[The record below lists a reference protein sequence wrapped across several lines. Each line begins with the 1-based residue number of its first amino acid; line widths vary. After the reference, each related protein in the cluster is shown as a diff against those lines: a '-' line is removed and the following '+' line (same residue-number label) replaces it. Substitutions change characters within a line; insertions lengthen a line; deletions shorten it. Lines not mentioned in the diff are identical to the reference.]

1 MKAFVNANI
10 ITMDSNNMKATAMVV
25 EDGIIIDIGT
35 TEDINRYLKDAEEII
50 DLNGETIIPGFNDSH
65 VHFLKGGQASKS
77 LDLSTAKSHEDIIRI
92 GKEYI
97 KNNKLPENQ
106 WVIGR
111 GWDENYLSERKPLLK
126 NTLDKISTSHPIAFT
141 RSCEHAV
148 AANSKAIE
156 IAGVSAATP
165 QPEGGEVCTFDDG
178 EPNGLFKDI
187 ARDLIYDTIDEPDKD
202 VIKGILKEAI
212 KIALENGITSI
223 QTDDFWSISSKN
235 YQKIIDAYQELEEEG
250 ELKVR
255 IYEQCV
261 LETPEALSAFI
272 NDGYTTGYGTDFFKI
287 GPFKMFTDG
296 AVGVRSA
303 YLYEPYS
310 DDEGN
315 VGSLIFKKE
324 TFEEM
329 MGYAAENGMQLTAH
343 AIGDKASE
351 VCLNSYK
358 KASKRDTCGRAS
370 IIHAH
375 LLTPSLLKRY
385 ADDDVIT
392 IGDPVAIID
401 DIPMYQTR
409 LGKTRERYAYNY
421 KTLLEHGGK
430 LALSTDWPI
439 NPISPFRNLYT
450 IVTRTAPS
458 GFPEGGWIPE
468 EKISL
473 QEALYAY
480 TCGSAYCSFEER
492 KKGSLSKGKLADFI
506 HISHDILN
514 LDNEQLPNVSVLET
528 YVGGERCYSTI

>member
-1 MKAFVNANI
+1 MKAFINANI
-10 ITMDSNNMKATAMVV
+10 ITMDPDNMNATAMVV
-25 EDGIIIDIGT
+25 EDGTIIAIGT
-35 TEDINRYLKDAEEII
+35 NEEIHKSLNYGEEII
-50 DLNGETIIPGFNDSH
+50 DLKGGTIIPGFNDSH
-65 VHFLKGGQASKS
+65 VHFLKGGQASKF

-156 IAGVSAATP
+156 MAGVNAATQ

-187 ARDLIYDTIDEPDKD
+187 ARDLIYDTIDEPDKHA
-202 VIKGILKEAI
+202 IKEILKEAI
-212 KIALENGITSI
+212 HIALKNGITSV
-223 QTDDFWSISSKN
+223 QTDDFWSISSKD
-235 YQKIIDAYQELEEEG
+235 YQKIIDAYRELEEEG

-255 IYEQCV
+255 VYEQCV
-261 LETPEALSAFI
+261 LETPKALKAFI
-272 NDGYTTGYGTDFFKI
+272 DDGYMTGYGTNFFKI

-303 YLYEPYS
+303 YLYESYS

-315 VGSLIFKKE
+315 FGSLIFKKE
-324 TFEEM
+324 TMDEM
-329 MGYAAENGMQLTAH
+329 MGCAAKNGMQLTAH

-351 VCLNSYK
+351 VCLDSFE
-358 KASKRDTCGRAS
+358 KANKMGTCGRPS

-375 LLTPSLLKRY
+375 LLTPALLRRY
-385 ADDDVIT
+385 ANDNIIT

-409 LGKTRERYAYNY
+409 LGKARERYSYNY
-421 KTLLEHGGK
+421 KTLLDHGGK

-450 IVTRTAPS
+450 IVTRKTPT
-458 GFPEGGWIPE
+458 GFPAGGWIPE

-473 QEALYAY
+473 KEALYAY
-480 TCGSAYCSFEER
+480 TCGSAYCSFEEG

-514 LDNEQLPNVSVLET
+514 LDIEQLPNISVLET
-528 YVGGERCYSTI
+528 YVGGELCYSAV